1 VEAYGPST
9 YGDGFA
15 DVYDDWYHDAGDPEA
30 AADAIVELAGGL
42 PVLELGVGT
51 GRLAVPVAARGV
63 DVWGLDASEAMLD
76 HLAGRPG
83 GSSVRAVLGDMTDA
97 GAALEA
103 AGLEPP
109 SFGAVVAAFNT
120 FFLLAT
126 EDAQRRCLGSAAGLL
141 APGGRLVVEAYVP
154 TDPPADAETVLEP
167 RRVELDR
174 VVFTISTHLPMEQV
188 VHGQHV
194 ELRDGGVRLRPW
206 VLRYATPDQLDGMA
220 SDAGLDLVE
229 RWGSWQREPFDPGA
243 TVHVS
248 IYGRRYGE
256 RRG

>member
-1 VEAYGPST
+1 MEGYGPST

-15 DVYDDWYHDAGDPEA
+15 DVYDDWYPDAGDPEA
-30 AADAIVELAGGL
+30 AADAIVGLAGGG
-42 PVLELGVGT
+42 PVLELGVGS

-63 DVWGLDASEAMLD
+63 EVWGLDASKAMLD
-76 HLAGRPG
+76 RLVDRPG
-83 GSSVRAVLGDMTDA
+83 GSKVRAVLGDMTDPR
-97 GAALEA
+97 AALVA

-109 SFGAVVAAFNT
+109 GFGAVVAAFNT
-120 FFLLAT
+120 FFLLAS
-126 EDAQRRCLGSAAGLL
+126 EDAQRRCLAGVAGLL
-141 APGGRLVVEAYVP
+141 APGGRLAVEAYVP
-154 TDPPADAETVLEP
+154 ADPPADAETVLEP

-194 ELRDGGVRLRPW
+194 ELREAGVRLRPW
-206 VLRYATPDQLDGMA
+206 VLRYATPEQLDGMA
-220 SDAGLDLVE
+220 ADAGLDLVE
-229 RWGSWQREPFDPGA
+229 RWGSWGGEPFDTGA

-256 RRG
+256 PRG